1 MPCRPAGL
9 RSPGRQW
16 PRREPRRQLH
26 RLRRRNWCSGLSSD
40 TTCRRS
46 QGHRRRGTC
55 TCPPRAARV
64 KGDNQGCARGRAGYR
79 RATLVHMDEGFAP
92 RHTATLRIEDYA
104 LIGDMR
110 TAALVGVDGAI
121 DWLPLPRF
129 DSPSI
134 FATLLGG
141 AQHGQWSLAPVNQA
155 RCSRR
160 RYRADTLILETEWTT
175 HSGAVR
181 VTDLMV
187 PDSTDPMVVRIVD
200 GLVGSVLMHTHL
212 APRLDYAK
220 VVPALRSDHGLFLAS
235 AGDELLWLRTD
246 TSVIEVDG
254 SWAGDFIVTAGEQI
268 TFTLAYAAGR
278 PHPLALDADEA
289 LASTHAFWTE
299 WVGRSTYTGPWTVE
313 VNQSLVILKALTYA
327 PTGGIVAAATTSLP
341 EQLGGSRNWDYR
353 YSWLRD
359 AAFTAHAFLATG
371 HMEEV
376 GAWRDWLVR
385 TVMEDPCAMQIMYA
399 VDGTPQLPEQTLDW
413 LPGHGNSTPVRVGND
428 AATQQQNDVWGEV
441 LDILW
446 SARGAGLPDAAD
458 QEKLER
464 ALLEQ
469 IEAHWQ
475 EPDNGLWEVRGPLRH
490 FVHSKL
496 LSWVGVDRAARRLE
510 QHHVQDTRQ
519 LARLVTLRSTIADQ
533 IADRGYDSSRA
544 AFTQSYGSP
553 RLDAA
558 VLLMPRY
565 GFVAT
570 DDARLASTVEA
581 IQRELTEDG
590 LVQRYAV
597 TDHGHNID
605 GVAGGEG
612 TFLAT
617 SFWLADALQAIG
629 RTGEAVALLERLLTL
644 RNDVGLLS
652 EEYDPRAGRH
662 LGNTPQ
668 ALSHAGL
675 VSTAVALGAAS
686 PVRLDQPVS
695 APT

>member
-1 MPCRPAGL
+1 
-9 RSPGRQW
+9 
-16 PRREPRRQLH
+16 
-26 RLRRRNWCSGLSSD
+26 
-40 TTCRRS
+40 
-46 QGHRRRGTC
+46 
-55 TCPPRAARV
+55 
-64 KGDNQGCARGRAGYR
+64 
-79 RATLVHMDEGFAP
+79 MDEGFAP
-92 RHTATLRIEDYA
+92 QHTTALRIEDYA

-110 TAALVGVDGAI
+110 TAALVGIDGAI
-121 DWLPLPRF
+121 DWLSLPRF

-141 AQHGQWSLAPVNQA
+141 TRHGQWSLAPINRA
-155 RCSRR
+155 RCSQRH
-160 RYRADTLILETEWTT
+160 YRPDTLILETEWTT
-175 HSGAVR
+175 GSGAVR

-187 PDSTDPMVVRIVD
+187 PDSSDPMVVRVVD
-200 GLVGSVLMHTHL
+200 GLVGSVAMHTHL
-212 APRLDYAK
+212 APRLGYAK
-220 VVPALRSDHGLFLAS
+220 VVPVLRSDHGLLLAS
-235 AGDELLWLRTD
+235 AGDELLWLGTD
-246 TSVIEVDG
+246 TAVTEVDG
-254 SWAGDFIVTAGEQI
+254 SWDGDFTVTAGERI
-268 TFTLAYAAGR
+268 TFTLTYTTGE
-278 PHPLALDADEA
+278 PHPPALDAGEA
-289 LASTHAFWTE
+289 LASTHTFWTE
-299 WVGRSTYTGPWTVE
+299 WVGRSTYTGPWVAE
-313 VNQSLVILKALTYA
+313 VNQSLVILKALTHA
-327 PTGGIVAAATTSLP
+327 PTGSIVAAATTSLP

-385 TVMEDPCAMQIMYA
+385 TIIDNPCAMQIMYA
-399 VDGTPQLPEQTLDW
+399 VDGAPQLPERTLDW
-413 LPGHGNSTPVRVGND
+413 LPGHGGSTPVRVGND

-446 SARGAGLPDAAD
+446 SARDAGLPDAAD

-475 EPDNGLWEVRGPLRH
+475 EPDNGLWEVRGPRRH
-490 FVHSKL
+490 FAHSKL
-496 LSWVGVDRAARRLE
+496 LSWVGVDRAVRRLE
-510 QHHVQDTRQ
+510 QHRDQHHDQDTRQ

-533 IADRGYDSSRA
+533 IADRGYHPGRA

-565 GFVAT
+565 GFVAA
-570 DDARLASTVEA
+570 DDACLVSTVEA

-675 VSTAVALGAAS
+675 VSTAVTLGAALTRAPRPAHLRS
-686 PVRLDQPVS
+686 DLRSDQHDE
-695 APT
+695 AA